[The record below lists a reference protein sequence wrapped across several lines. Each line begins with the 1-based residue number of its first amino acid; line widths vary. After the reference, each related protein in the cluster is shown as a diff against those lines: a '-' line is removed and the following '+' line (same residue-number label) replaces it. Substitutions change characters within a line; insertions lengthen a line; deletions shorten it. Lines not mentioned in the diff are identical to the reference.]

1 MTKRALAWA
10 AGLPYA
16 AALLV
21 AASFAVTP
29 LAAAPRVSVLV
40 PAAPLHA
47 IEGMAFGPDG
57 ALYGTSVYS
66 RRIYRIDT
74 RTGAVTYPVSAPFGE
89 ADDIA
94 FGPAG
99 TPAAGIMAW
108 TAQRSGELRI
118 RRPDGRL
125 EVLLVDV
132 PRVNPVAFTD
142 DGRLFTAQSRA
153 GDDALW
159 ELDVTG
165 QRPPRRVSQGRGPLN
180 GFDFAAD
187 GVLYAPAFGSDK
199 LVAIDVASGEHRV
212 VAEGLGSPAA
222 VKVDRRDG
230 SLVSIDYMKGELWR
244 TDLRSGRNIL
254 LATFPDVIDNVTL
267 GPDGLIYLPSV
278 ADSRVLVFDPRRGT
292 TRRLVD
298 GRFTV
303 ALGATMVTY
312 EGREMLLVADPF
324 GYRFVDPQ
332 DGTVIRPPWVGG
344 RGMSSAVA
352 ANDRYIAFTYSGTP
366 RVRVIDR
373 RSDAIVAEITNFT
386 APRGLVLTR
395 DDDIIVADAGTGRLI
410 RIRDDQLTAIA
421 TGLAQPVAVA
431 LDGDTA
437 VLVTEHGS
445 GRVLQIELATGT
457 KRVLG
462 EGLVTPSAVARLRDG
477 RIAVLEQ
484 TLGRIVAIDSAR
496 SARSIIATD
505 LPTSLAGFHFSAD
518 TTTGLAVTTDGALLV
533 TCAVDNTVRRIDF

>member
-1 MTKRALAWA
+1 MRQRALAWA
-10 AGLPYA
+10 AGLPCA

-40 PAAPLHA
+40 PTAPPHV
-47 IEGMAFGPDG
+47 IKGMAFGPDG

-66 RRIYRIDT
+66 RRIYRIDI

-89 ADDIA
+89 ADEIA

-99 TPAAGIMAW
+99 TPAAVIMAW
-108 TAQRSGELRI
+108 TAQRFGELRI

-125 EVLLVDV
+125 EVLLGNV

-153 GDDALW
+153 GDDAPW
-159 ELDVTG
+159 EVDATG
-165 QRPPRRVSQGRGPLN
+165 QRPPRRVSQGRGLLN
-180 GFDFAAD
+180 RFDFAAD

-199 LVAIDVASGEHRV
+199 LLAIDVDSGEYRV
-212 VAEGLGSPAA
+212 IAEGLGSPAA

-244 TDLRSGRNIL
+244 TDIRTSRNIL

-267 GPDGLIYLPSV
+267 GPDGLIYLSSV
-278 ADSRVLVFDPRRGT
+278 ADSRILVFDPLKGT

-303 ALGATMVTY
+303 ALGATMATY
-312 EGREMLLVADPF
+312 EGREMLLVTDPF

-344 RGMSSAVA
+344 RGMSSPVS
-352 ANDRYIAFTYSGTP
+352 ANERCIALTYWGTA
-366 RVRVIDR
+366 RVRVVNR

-386 APRGLVLTR
+386 APPGLVLTR
-395 DDDIIVADAGTGRLI
+395 DDEIIIGDDGTGRLL
-410 RIRDDQLTAIA
+410 RIKGGQLTEID
-421 TGLAQPVAVA
+421 TDLAQPEAVA
-431 LDGDTA
+431 IDGDAA
-437 VLVTEHGS
+437 VLVTEHSS
-445 GRVLQIELATGT
+445 GRALQIGLTTGT
-457 KRVLG
+457 KPALAD
-462 EGLVTPSAVARLRDG
+462 GLVTPSAPTRT
-477 RIAVLEQ
+477 AVHQ
-484 TLGRIVAIDSAR
+484 
-496 SARSIIATD
+496 
-505 LPTSLAGFHFSAD
+505 
-518 TTTGLAVTTDGALLV
+518 LLS
-533 TCAVDNTVRRIDF
+533 